1 MNTAVSAGP
10 SLIRGRILTF
20 TGIFLISAGLR
31 SAVASVSPIMAS
43 IEKDVTFTPL
53 TIGLLGMLA
62 PLTFA
67 VIGSLTPLVARRL
80 GLEWTMVT
88 AAVFIGVGQIIRGTA
103 TDSSGFLGWTIVTM
117 AGIGAANVLLP
128 PLIKKFFPDRISAMS
143 SVYIVMAVVSSI
155 FPAYFAAP
163 LEQAAGW
170 RISIGSWGL
179 IALSAAVPWLATLY
193 KERGQDLTYA
203 IAHAPGVAKRVWT
216 SPTSWAMTLGFAV
229 AAFETYVMFAWLP
242 VMFQERIGMTAAE
255 SGVALAVYAALPL
268 PMGFIIPRLVG
279 RLDNLFVL
287 FAAASAAF
295 VIGSLGL
302 WLLPST
308 MTWLWIIVAGLG
320 SSLFTVNLA
329 MIAFRTTTQAGAVV
343 LSGMVQGVGYALGAL
358 GPLLFGIMHEAST
371 DWTGE
376 FVLLVGVGLLPLIS
390 GFILRRKSTVDEPR
404 SS

>member
-1 MNTAVSAGP
+1 MTDP
-10 SLIRGRILTF
+10 IPLLRGRILTF
-20 TGIFLISAGLR
+20 AGIFIVAAGLR
-31 SAVASVSPIMAS
+31 SAVASVSPIVAS

-53 TIGLLGMLA
+53 AIGLLGMLA

-67 VIGSLTPLVARRL
+67 VIGSLTPLIARL
-80 GLEWTMVT
+80 IGLEWTMVGAT
-88 AAVFIGVGQIIRGTA
+88 MLIGLGQIIRGTA
-103 TDSSGFLGWTIVTM
+103 SDATGFLVWTAVTM

-163 LEQAAGW
+163 LQAAAGW
-170 RISIGSWGL
+170 RISIASWGL
-179 IALSAAVPWLATLY
+179 IALVGAVPWLGTLY
-193 KERGQDLTYA
+193 RERGSDLTYA

-242 VMFQERIGMTAAE
+242 VMFQERIGMTPAE

-287 FAAASAAF
+287 FAGASAAF

-308 MTWLWIIVAGLG
+308 LTWLWIVVSGLG

-343 LSGMVQGVGYALGAL
+343 LSGMVQGIGYALGAI

-390 GFILRRKSTVDEPR
+390 GFIVRNKSTVDEPR
-404 SS
+404 AS